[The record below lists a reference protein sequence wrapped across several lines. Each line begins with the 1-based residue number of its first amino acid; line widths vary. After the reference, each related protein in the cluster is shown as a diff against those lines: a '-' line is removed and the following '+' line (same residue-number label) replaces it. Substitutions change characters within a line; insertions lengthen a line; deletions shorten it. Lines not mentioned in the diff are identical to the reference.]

1 MPSQTNI
8 LATYKQ
14 IEAGK
19 KFTIALR
26 EDGTVWAWGDNTYGQ
41 LGQGNRVSA
50 KKPVQV
56 QNLTNIV
63 SVAAGDNHAIAID
76 KLGNVYT
83 WGLNSKGQLGNR
95 TTETVSI
102 PEKITGLDN
111 QVVKVAAGGNLSA
124 IIDSTGDVYVF
135 GDNSKEQIEE
145 FKYNYDEFGQKI
157 LPALNTYVSQPI
169 KVQTVENAVKVQCLQ
184 TGIVVLKTDGSVE
197 RTTKYAKQANAQK
210 TTVINSGM
218 VDISGKNESVV
229 LLDKYGASYTYG
241 DNSKGQAGI
250 GGTSAS
256 VILQKYE

>member
-95 TTETVSI
+95 TTETDVTKLMIQAGFMERKRNKGTFYVVPTDELLGYDYRNKIDVSI
-102 PEKITGLDN
+102 FFET
-111 QVVKVAAGGNLSA
+111 
-124 IIDSTGDVYVF
+124 
-135 GDNSKEQIEE
+135 
-145 FKYNYDEFGQKI
+145 
-157 LPALNTYVSQPI
+157 
-169 KVQTVENAVKVQCLQ
+169 
-184 TGIVVLKTDGSVE
+184 
-197 RTTKYAKQANAQK
+197 
-210 TTVINSGM
+210 
-218 VDISGKNESVV
+218 
-229 LLDKYGASYTYG
+229 
-241 DNSKGQAGI
+241 
-250 GGTSAS
+250 
-256 VILQKYE
+256 